1 MTAQATEIFKYFNG
15 PDIAGIRSDDGT
27 SRVVY
32 LALGFENITDEVDR
46 DSVLARTVRWF
57 NDNPVGIGDDQQT
70 IYSFQLAQNY
80 PNPFNPETTIKYS
93 LDNTAAEQTTLFIY
107 NSLGQVVKRLVNAPQ
122 SAGNYEVRWTGRDDY
137 GNSVASGIYYY
148 QLKSGQNTSVQ
159 KMILIR

>member
-107 NSLGQVVKRLVNAPQ
+107 NSLGQVVKRLVNSPQ
-122 SAGNYEVRWTGRDDY
+122 SAGSYEVRWTGRDDY